1 MYQCFRDLINTKQCI
16 LSNFSFYLDKW
27 VGDTCTPTSKKKK
40 KVETINLVKVMYR
53 IIANKIHI
61 ITNIFYQIHVYTYT
75 PVIKLKYLDFNY
87 HTLYL
92 VKM

>member
-16 LSNFSFYLDKW
+16 LSNFSFYLDNESETH
-27 VGDTCTPTSKKKK
+27 VPPHLKKKK